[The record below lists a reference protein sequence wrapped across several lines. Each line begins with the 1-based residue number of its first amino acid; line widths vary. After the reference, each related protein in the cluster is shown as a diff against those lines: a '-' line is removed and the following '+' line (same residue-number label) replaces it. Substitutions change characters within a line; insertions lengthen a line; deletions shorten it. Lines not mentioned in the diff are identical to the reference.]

1 MESPA
6 KYEAPP
12 LYPNPRQKVTLNDVE
27 IMVTLVNTLM
37 MTGTYSSTS
46 EVVDEAIAIR
56 EEIITKLGAKNE
68 QP

>member
-1 MESPA
+1 
-6 KYEAPP
+6 
-12 LYPNPRQKVTLNDVE
+12 
-27 IMVTLVNTLM
+27 MVTLVNTLM